1 MKNKELL
8 EWYYQQGLNIIPV
21 PKGKKG
27 AVIRWK
33 QYEET
38 KAPKIQSGYEGNIA
52 VILGKTSGNLI
63 DIDCDTKELFDLAQK
78 ILPETLTTKS
88 YRGGHLYY
96 YTDYPI
102 RKFTL
107 DISKYGKLEVACQ
120 GQISILPPS
129 LHPKGIQYKFIKKV
143 SPAHWHG
150 DVKEELIELIET
162 NLKIKLKRERI
173 NIKRILEGVGEG
185 ERDDSAIKL
194 ATWWRKEG
202 LTQSETLEKMLEWN
216 QNNNPPLED
225 GVIEI
230 KVESAFKPEKP
241 YGYKFAGKPK
251 IKPKFSCGMVLPDKI
266 FEQANGE
273 FLIYDKATGET
284 TKRKTVEGWKPFP
297 KLPWKPVGDVSPYKF
312 SELWSEIKQYLYE
325 HIDIS
330 EGYDLL
336 TAWVLASWIHENW
349 HAVPYLF
356 FYGPAGSGKTWAL
369 EILASIVFRPL
380 MSASATLSTIFR
392 VINDY
397 HPTMFLDECETY
409 MRKERSEILH
419 LLNAGYRK
427 GFPAMRSED
436 TKDGYVVKFYDC
448 FGFKGLA
455 GTKEFIKTLK
465 SRCIIFN
472 MSKAVRKIKTTI
484 DTKKA
489 KGLQRMLLSYRFEM
503 LSKKEKMEPPNVLT
517 GRLRELF
524 DPLIMVA
531 PETAKNSIIQQ
542 AKKIEQSTEEEE
554 RTSDEAFVFKAVY
567 EINQAQPKRKIT
579 IEEIAKVTNEN
590 ISIYE
595 QISNVSI
602 GRILSKLGFKKTM
615 HEHKRAIFW
624 NAELAERLQRRYL
637 KGESKDLTQF

>member
-1 MKNKELL
+1 MTFLK
-8 EWYYQQGLNIIPV
+8 WYYQQGFNLIPV
-21 PKGKKG
+21 PKGRKG

-33 QYEET
+33 QYEEN
-38 KAPKIQSGYEGNIA
+38 KAPKIPDNYEGNIA
-52 VILGKTSGNLI
+52 VILGKTSGNLV

-88 YRGGHLYY
+88 YRGGHLYFK
-96 YTDYPI
+96 TDYPM

-107 DISKYGKLEVACQ
+107 DIPKHGKLEVAGQ

-129 LHPKGIQYKFIKKV
+129 LHPKGIRYKLIRKT
-143 SPAHWHG
+143 PPTHWSG

-162 NLKIKLKRERI
+162 SLKIKLKRERI
-173 NIKRILEGVGEG
+173 NIQRISQGVGEG
-185 ERDDSAIKL
+185 ERDECAIKL
-194 ATWWRKEG
+194 ATWFRKEG
-202 LTQSETLEKMLEWN
+202 LTREETLEKMVEWN
-216 QNNNPPLED
+216 RQNKPPLED
-225 GVIEI
+225 SVIEI
-230 KVESAFKPEKP
+230 KVGSAFKPESP
-241 YGYKFAGKPK
+241 YAYKFAGKSK
-251 IKPKFSCGMVLPDKI
+251 IKPKFSCGGILSNII
-266 FEQANGE
+266 FEQTNEE
-273 FLIYDKATGET
+273 FLVYNKETSET
-284 TKRKTVEGWKPFP
+284 TKRKTVEGYKPFP
-297 KLPWKPVGDVSPYKF
+297 KLPWEPVSDISPYNF
-312 SELWSEIKQYLYE
+312 SELWSEIKRYLYE

-336 TAWVLASWIHENW
+336 TAWVLASWLPENW

-369 EILASIVFRPL
+369 EVLASIGFRPL

-392 VINDY
+392 VINNH

-448 FGFKGLA
+448 FGFKALA

-472 MSKAVRKIKTTI
+472 MSKAVRKIKTII
-484 DTKKA
+484 DTEKA
-489 KGLQRMLLSYRFEM
+489 KGLQRMLLTYRFEM
-503 LSKKEKMEPPNVLT
+503 LSQKEKMQEPDVLT

-524 DPLIMVA
+524 NPLIMVA
-531 PETAKNSIIQQ
+531 PETAKNSIINQ
-542 AKKIEQSTEEEE
+542 AKKIEAITEEEE
-554 RTSDEAFVFKAVY
+554 RTSDEAIVFKAVY
-567 EINQAQPKRKIT
+567 DISKTQLKRKIR
-579 IEEIAKVTNEN
+579 IEEIGKLVNEN
-590 ISIYE
+590 LGVDE

-602 GRILSKLGFKKTM
+602 GRILARLGFKKTM

-624 NAELAERLQRRYL
+624 NAELAKRLKRRYL
-637 KGESKDLTQF
+637 KGKSKDNLTDYT